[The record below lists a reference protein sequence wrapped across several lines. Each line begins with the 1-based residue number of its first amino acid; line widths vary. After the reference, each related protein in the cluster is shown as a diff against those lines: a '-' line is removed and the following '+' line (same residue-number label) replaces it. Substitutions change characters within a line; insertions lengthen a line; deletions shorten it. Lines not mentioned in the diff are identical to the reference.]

1 VVVGDCALAKHEAG
15 VVGWAKTRNQA
26 TAARLQAS
34 HVKQWQGMVR
44 RVVRWCVQ
52 GDGGGGG
59 LCTREMRGGGGGLGQ
74 KHATKPPWLGC
85 GLEQDRRRWRGVL
98 WGYKHPSHADL
109 WSEMGGE
116 VLWCYGWVVVWL
128 CLPGTPSASPLLPT
142 PSTPHS

>member
-1 VVVGDCALAKHEAG
+1 VVVENCVLAKHEAG

-34 HVKQWQGMVR
+34 HVKQRQGMVH
-44 RVVRWCVQ
+44 RVVWWCVQ

-59 LCTREMRGGGGGLGQ
+59 CALVKCEAGGGGWAKNTQPSPMAQLRTGTGLQ
-74 KHATKPPWLGC
+74 
-85 GLEQDRRRWRGVL
+85 EVEGVL
-98 WGYKHPSHADL
+98 WGYKHPSHSNL
-109 WSEMGGE
+109 WIEMGGE

-142 PSTPHS
+142 HSTPHS